1 MVHHKHYPN
10 LGSDTSTM
18 QNFCASSSGV
28 ISPGQPVV
36 GYLHPLVFGMEMA
49 LLPSLQYIY
58 SSVFTYLQFVRSK
71 FEQIHF
77 FVQWPDGCEVGRAGG
92 TIAWGPRE
100 SLLADC
106 ERGRPSFLR
115 NYEMFYGRASALV
128 PLAPHSCSRP
138 SVTQKKN
145 KRLLAVY
152 QVYGSAPGYSEPS
165 ALISVRELVAFLTDF
180 NFYCKH
186 LHGDQS
192 LEKVIFLF
200 VKHVELNSKS
210 RSYFCIV
217 WIVSIRICIY
227 VTASNS
233 RD

>member
-77 FVQWPDGCEVGRAGG
+77 FVQWHDGCEVGRAGG

-106 ERGRPSFLR
+106 ERGRPSVPQKLWDVLR
-115 NYEMFYGRASALV
+115 SGFSPRSART
-128 PLAPHSCSRP
+128 S
-138 SVTQKKN
+138 
-145 KRLLAVY
+145 LLL
-152 QVYGSAPGYSEPS
+152 STFCDS
-165 ALISVRELVAFLTDF
+165 
-180 NFYCKH
+180 K
-186 LHGDQS
+186 
-192 LEKVIFLF
+192 EK
-200 VKHVELNSKS
+200 
-210 RSYFCIV
+210 
-217 WIVSIRICIY
+217 
-227 VTASNS
+227 
-233 RD
+233 